1 MKKLII
7 TAIVLLGLTSCK
19 KESIQEPDTTITYSV
34 ECQYCHFKYED
45 EHWNRTNTRE
55 DAKYQWLNV
64 FKSASITFTPIE
76 LKEAKISVSQSATIF
91 TEQPVSLQVY
101 RGSNLILNERV
112 VLGSQGIN
120 EWVFNV
126 KF

>member
-1 MKKLII
+1 MKKLI

-19 KESIQEPDTTITYSV
+19 KESLQEPDNSITYRV
-34 ECQYCHFKYED
+34 ECGFCHFKYED

-64 FKSASITFTPIE
+64 FKSALITFTPIE
-76 LKEAKISVSQSATIF
+76 LKEAKLSVSQSVLNFA
-91 TEQPVSLQVY
+91 EQPVTLQVY
-101 RGSNLILNERV
+101 RGSKIILNESV
-112 VLGSQGIN
+112 ILGSQEIN

>member
-19 KESIQEPDTTITYSV
+19 KESIKEPDNSITYRV
-34 ECQYCHFKYED
+34 ECQYCHLKYED
-45 EHWNRTNTRE
+45 EHWNRTNKRE

-76 LKEAKISVSQSATIF
+76 LKEAKLSVSKSVLNFAD
-91 TEQPVSLQVY
+91 QPVTLQVY
-101 RGSNLILNERV
+101 KGSKLILNERV